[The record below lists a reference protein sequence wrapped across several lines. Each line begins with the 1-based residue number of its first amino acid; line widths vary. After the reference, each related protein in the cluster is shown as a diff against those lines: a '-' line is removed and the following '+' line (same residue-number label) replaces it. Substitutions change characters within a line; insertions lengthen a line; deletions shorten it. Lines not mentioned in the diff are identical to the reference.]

1 MAAAPCYNTHETY
14 RKDCFLMK
22 KIIALTLVVLSLV
35 LCLAGCGA
43 ATEAK
48 KEPTAGDLVVT
59 MMDDYYA
66 YLDDA
71 SQNHCC
77 IQYFTPVVTAETNNA
92 DGTVTVTGLVN
103 GSAMY
108 ITGDVAPFSET
119 FSVTL
124 KKTEVSYEVV
134 SAEIAIPD
142 AARY

>member
-1 MAAAPCYNTHETY
+1 
-14 RKDCFLMK
+14 MK
-22 KIIALTLVVLSLV
+22 KIIAMTLVALTLV

-43 ATEAK
+43 
-48 KEPTAGDLVVT
+48 KETVKELTASDLVVE
-59 MMDDYYA
+59 MMDDYFA

-77 IQYFTPVVTAETNNA
+77 IQYFTPVAESETNNA
-92 DGTVTVTGLVN
+92 DGTVTVTGVVN

-108 ITGDVAPFSET
+108 ITGDVAPFTSK

-124 KKTEVSYEVV
+124 QKTDNSYTVKAADIE
-134 SAEIAIPD
+134 IPD